1 MSSVTIFNNMKS
13 RSKKPIKIPP
23 LYHVLLFH
31 LEADHMKLL
40 SQLLSVTPK
49 HLCRN
54 KKLHL
59 TTSRILLVSR
69 TQQTAQSP
77 PILALS
83 DLIASILV
91 LSLYSFHLILAHI
104 VLYASSITS

>member
-1 MSSVTIFNNMKS
+1 M
-13 RSKKPIKIPP
+13 
-23 LYHVLLFH
+23 FH
-31 LEADHMKLL
+31 LEADHMQLL
-40 SQLLSVTPK
+40 SQLLSVTLK
-49 HLCRN
+49 HLWRN

-91 LSLYSFHLILAHI
+91 LSLYSLYLILAHI